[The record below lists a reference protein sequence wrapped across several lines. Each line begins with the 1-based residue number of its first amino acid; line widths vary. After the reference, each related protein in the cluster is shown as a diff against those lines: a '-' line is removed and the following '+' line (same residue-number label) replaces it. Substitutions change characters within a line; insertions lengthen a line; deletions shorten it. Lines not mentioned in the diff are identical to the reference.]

1 MSSPQP
7 PTHLCARCRSSP
19 GTITGRNDHLCKY
32 ALTTMQHSIVT
43 LYTDNSMPISTCF
56 LAYVRSKP
64 IKRMDPFRVRNT
76 PSNDPPPLLLL
87 PFSFGV
93 SSLALLHTLSDQMA
107 SQLVR
112 VGRTGYELLVVWIDD
127 CGVVGNE
134 ERSQQCRELFNG
146 LKQRYAR
153 GGIEDRESV
162 RFLAVPLEE
171 IYSYGRS
178 CAGSDGVDTTLH
190 EPPPCNLHKLRTL
203 ISSISTL
210 SSKQDILY
218 ILLTRLLN
226 LVALK
231 HHCHAILYSHS
242 ITRLAEM
249 TLSETAKGRG
259 FSVPWATGDCTL
271 PPITMHARLA
281 FNLQS
286 VYPLRDLLYKELVTY
301 IITLGLSQ
309 FLYPGTIPT
318 PTTVTHTPI
327 PTRTTSTTIDSLIHA
342 YFSTME
348 HSYPSIVANVVKT
361 SNRVPSAKLPV
372 ISSSIP
378 PSPFSTSEGEHTLLN
393 CAVCGFPIDMEEDP
407 VWEGEDA
414 AGSISSQNILKE
426 LQVKIDELCG
436 GCKRTWEG
444 GKGGVEA
451 MWPV

>member
-1 MSSPQP
+1 M
-7 PTHLCARCRSSP
+7 
-19 GTITGRNDHLCKY
+19 
-32 ALTTMQHSIVT
+32 
-43 LYTDNSMPISTCF
+43 
-56 LAYVRSKP
+56 
-64 IKRMDPFRVRNT
+64 RNT
-76 PSNDPPPLLLL
+76 PSSGPPPLLLL

-93 SSLALLHTLSDQMA
+93 SSLALLHILSDQMA
-107 SQLVR
+107 SQLAR
-112 VGRTGYELLVVWIDD
+112 VGRTGYELLVVWVDD

-134 ERSQQCRELFNG
+134 ERSQQCQELFKD
-146 LKQRYAR
+146 LKQRYAT
-153 GGIEDRESV
+153 GGTEDQESI
-162 RFLAVPLEE
+162 RFLVVPLEE

-178 CAGSDGVDTTLH
+178 CAGSCGENTTLY
-190 EPPPCNLHKLRTL
+190 EPPLCDLHKLRTL

-226 LVALK
+226 LVALR

-259 FSVPWATGDCTL
+259 YSIPWATGDCTL
-271 PPITMHARLA
+271 PPITMHTRLA
-281 FNLQS
+281 PIQS
-286 VYPLRDLLYKELVTY
+286 VYPLRDLLYKELVIY
-301 IITLGLSQ
+301 IIALGLSQ
-309 FLYPGTIPT
+309 FLYPGTIPAS
-318 PTTVTHTPI
+318 TTTTTTTYSPI

-361 SNRVPSAKLPV
+361 INRVPPAKLPV
-372 ISSSIP
+372 TFSAT
-378 PSPFSTSEGEHTLLN
+378 STSTFPTSRGEHTPPN
-393 CAVCGFPIDMEEDP
+393 CAICGFPIDMEEDS

-414 AGSISSQNILKE
+414 AWGIPSQNVLKE
-426 LQVKIDELCG
+426 LRVSIDELCG

-444 GKGGVEA
+444 AKGGVEV

>member
-1 MSSPQP
+1 M
-7 PTHLCARCRSSP
+7 
-19 GTITGRNDHLCKY
+19 
-32 ALTTMQHSIVT
+32 
-43 LYTDNSMPISTCF
+43 
-56 LAYVRSKP
+56 
-64 IKRMDPFRVRNT
+64 RNT
-76 PSNDPPPLLLL
+76 PSNTPPPLLLL

-93 SSLALLHTLSDQMA
+93 SSLALLHILSDQMA
-107 SQLVR
+107 SQLAR
-112 VGRTGYELLVVWIDD
+112 VGRTGYELLVVWVDD
-127 CGVVGNE
+127 CGVMGDE
-134 ERSQQCRELFNG
+134 ERSKQCWELFND

-153 GGIEDRESV
+153 NGTENRESK
-162 RFLAVPLEE
+162 RFLVVPLEE
-171 IYSYGRS
+171 IYTYGRS
-178 CAGSDGVDTTLH
+178 CAGSYGADITPH
-190 EPPPCNLHKLRTL
+190 EPLLCNLHKLRTL

-259 FSVPWATGDCTL
+259 FSVPWATGDCIT
-271 PPITMHARLA
+271 PPITMHTHLA
-281 FNLQS
+281 PNLKAIH
-286 VYPLRDLLYKELVTY
+286 PLRDLLYKELVTY
-301 IITLGLSQ
+301 IITLGLSR

-318 PTTVTHTPI
+318 PTTTTATHSLI

-361 SNRVPSAKLPV
+361 INRVPPAKLPV
-372 ISSSIP
+372 TSSAISP
-378 PSPFSTSEGEHTLLN
+378 QVSTPQGEHTFPS
-393 CAVCGFPIDMEEDP
+393 CAVCGFPIDMEEDS

-414 AGSISSQNILKE
+414 AGSISSENILKE
-426 LQVKIDELCG
+426 LRVGIDALCV

-444 GKGGVEA
+444 GKGSAEA